1 MEIAEGAEVLSPD
14 DIMAGAR
21 PRGQRVVVFDDDH
34 YYLGGVIAELLAK
47 EGLDV
52 TLITPAAHVSQ
63 WTTNTLEVARIRKRV
78 IRAGIDVRTNT
89 AVTAVTPDGVRT
101 ACVYTGDEGAVN
113 ADSRGHGD
121 RATAPRPPLSGAV
134 GAQGEWADADL
145 LSVRAIGDAWAP
157 ATIAAAVWSGHRYAE
172 ELDEPQPLGPVPV
185 SARGHRTRYRSLS
198 SIYPS
203 RRSNRPE
210 SRRTRVQPDKPGS
223 PDPCWPR
230 CRRRHVS
237 Q

>member
-14 DIMAGAR
+14 DIMTGAR

-34 YYLGGVIAELLAK
+34 YYMGGIVAELLAG

-89 AVTAVTPDGVRT
+89 AVTSVTPDGVRT

-113 ADSRGHGD
+113 ADSVVMVTARLPHD
-121 RATAPRPPLSGAV
+121 RLYQELLGRKS
-134 GAQGEWADADL
+134 EWADADL

-172 ELDEPQPLGPVPV
+172 ELDEPQPLGPVPYLREV
-185 SARGHRTRYRSLS
+185 TELATEAVIHLPITPVEPAR
-198 SIYPS
+198 I
-203 RRSNRPE
+203 
-210 SRRTRVQPDKPGS
+210 
-223 PDPCWPR
+223 
-230 CRRRHVS
+230 
-237 Q
+237 

>member
-1 MEIAEGAEVLSPD
+1 LSPD

-89 AVTAVTPDGVRT
+89 AVTAVTTDGVRT
-101 ACVYTGDEGAVN
+101 ACVYTGDESAVN
-113 ADSRGHGD
+113 ADTVVMVTARLPHD
-121 RATAPRPPLSGAV
+121 RLYQELLGRHD
-134 GAQGEWADADL
+134 EWADADL

-172 ELDEPQPLGPVPV
+172 ELDEPQPLGPVPYLREV
-185 SARGHRTRYRSLS
+185 TGLATEPVMYLPITPVEPARVTPVEPAR
-198 SIYPS
+198 I
-203 RRSNRPE
+203 
-210 SRRTRVQPDKPGS
+210 
-223 PDPCWPR
+223 
-230 CRRRHVS
+230 
-237 Q
+237 